1 MKKIFLVLT
10 IVAMIL
16 GLSLSAQADT
26 QTASM
31 TVQGTVPKFVTV
43 SVTTLDFGT
52 FALNEYNYA
61 TADITVNASKGL
73 SYKIALN
80 AGLYYDAGLKLRR
93 MKHSDSENYD
103 TYVLC
108 KDNAHSEQWGD
119 KDYGD
124 TYPEGTVSGPHT
136 GTGSD
141 QTYTVY
147 GKNYIHS
154 AYPAGDYSDTVT
166 VTVHY

>member
-1 MKKIFLVLT
+1 MKKISLLLT

-16 GLSLSAQADT
+16 GLSLSAQAAT
-26 QTASM
+26 ETASM
-31 TVQGTVPKFVTV
+31 TVKGTVPEAVTV

-52 FALNEYNYA
+52 MTVKDVHYA
-61 TADITVNASKGL
+61 TATITVNASNGL
-73 SYKIALN
+73 SYKIALDKGQHLAN
-80 AGLYYDAGLKLRR
+80 NIRR
-93 MKHSDSENYD
+93 MQHSSGSPYI
-103 TYVLC
+103 YYWLY
-108 KDNAHSEQWGD
+108 KDNTHNEQWGD

-124 TYPEGTVSGPHT
+124 TYPDGTVSGPHT

-147 GKNYIHS
+147 GKSNYI
-154 AYPAGDYSDTVT
+154 AIGQAVGTYSDTVT

>member
-1 MKKIFLVLT
+1 MKKISLVLT

-26 QTASM
+26 KTASM
-31 TVQGTVPKFVTV
+31 TVHGTIPKTVTV

-52 FALNEYNYA
+52 QSYGEWNYA

-73 SYKIALN
+73 SYKIAL
-80 AGLYYDAGLKLRR
+80 DAGLHYSAGAKVRM
-93 MKHSDSENYD
+93 MKHSDSEDYD
-103 TYVLC
+103 PYHLY

-124 TYPEGTVSGPHT
+124 TYPDGTVSGPHT

-141 QTYTVY
+141 KTHTVY